1 MSVMNSSHELDLCQG
16 DSDSAWWEKPG
27 PQEHLDNT
35 WADVFSALASKEL
48 NGTQTKGTALDIII
62 QI

>member
-1 MSVMNSSHELDLCQG
+1 MGKTRSTSGSRQ
-16 DSDSAWWEKPG
+16 